1 MTGRISGAL
10 APVFSQPSC
19 LEHDTGPRHPESA
32 ARLRAVR
39 EAVAAADPAAL
50 RDVGPANL
58 DSIERVHPRDYLER
72 LQAVAVEGGGRLDP
86 DTVMSAASWEAAL
99 GAAGAALAAMDSALA
114 GTPAFA
120 AVRPPGHH
128 ALADR
133 AMGFCLISNVVVAA
147 REALARGNQ
156 RVLILDW
163 DVHHGNGTQALVERE
178 PAIRFLSMH
187 QWPHWP
193 FSGSADERGVGNVW
207 NLPMRAGL
215 PPERYLE
222 AFWGGVET
230 ATRDGA
236 PDLILV
242 SSGFDSMQGDL
253 LGGFTL
259 EPEHYVE
266 WVDRLRERFPATPL
280 AAVLEGGYVPR
291 RVAAG
296 VVAVASALG

>member
-1 MTGRISGAL
+1 LTGRISGAL
-10 APVFSQPSC
+10 APVFSQSSC

-39 EAVAAADPAAL
+39 EAVAAADPSAL

-58 DSIERVHPRDYLER
+58 DSIERVHPREYLER
-72 LQAVAVEGGGRLDP
+72 LRTVAEQGGGRLDP
-86 DTVMSAASWEAAL
+86 DTVISGASWEAAL
-99 GAAGAALAAMDSALA
+99 GAAGAALAAVDSALA
-114 GTPAFA
+114 GRPAFA

-133 AMGFCLISNVVVAA
+133 TMGFCLISNVVVAA
-147 REALARGNQ
+147 REAMARGIE

-163 DVHHGNGTQALVERE
+163 DVHHGNGTQALVERD
-178 PAIRFLSMH
+178 PAIRFVSMH

-193 FSGSADERGVGNVW
+193 FSGSVDERGVGNVW

-215 PPERYLE
+215 PPERYVE
-222 AFWGGVET
+222 TFWSGVET
-230 ATRDGA
+230 ATRSQT
-236 PDLILV
+236 PELILV

-266 WVDRLRERFPATPL
+266 WVDRLRQQFPNTPL
-280 AAVLEGGYVPR
+280 AVVLEGGYVPR
-291 RVAAG
+291 RLAAG
-296 VVAVASALG
+296 VVAVARALA